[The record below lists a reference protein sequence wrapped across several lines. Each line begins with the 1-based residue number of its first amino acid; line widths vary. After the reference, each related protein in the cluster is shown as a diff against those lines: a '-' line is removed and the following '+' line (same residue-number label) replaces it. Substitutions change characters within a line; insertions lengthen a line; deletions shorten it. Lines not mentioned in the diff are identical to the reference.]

1 MKLNKKILLAVFG
14 FILLISL
21 VNPCIAIMMKKT
33 EVTETFQKGIVS
45 CAVQESLDKNKISQ
59 TDAKIFGDEVSE
71 ITVENTGNVGVY
83 IRVKL
88 ISYWED
94 SDGKITS
101 EPSETL
107 ALNLDTQNWIEG
119 SENTYY
125 FKSVLKSG
133 QSTPSLC
140 EAFTLKSKK
149 SENDTNIYQVVQII
163 PEAIQSELQS
173 EISKVWNVN
182 FLNNNISS
190 IKS

>member
-1 MKLNKKILLAVFG
+1 MKFNKKILLAVFG

-21 VNPCIAIMMKKT
+21 VSPCIAIMMKNA

-45 CAVQESLDKNKISQ
+45 CVVHESLDKTKISQ
-59 TDAKIFGDEVSE
+59 TDTKIYGDKVSE

-107 ALNLDTQNWIEG
+107 ALNLDTQNWIKG

-125 FKSVLKSG
+125 FKSVLKPG
-133 QSTPSLC
+133 QNTPSLC
-140 EAFTLKSKK
+140 EVFTLQSKK
-149 SENDTNIYQVVQII
+149 TENDTNIYQVVQVI

-182 FLNNNISS
+182 FSNNNISS